1 MICLIA
7 GNSQHAKKW
16 ARSQNLRE
24 DEWFYP
30 DSIFDLLKRKSFHT
44 IMVPEGIDLLTNDQ
58 LNRLLTLAWERGR
71 IK

>member
-1 MICLIA
+1 MICLVA
-7 GNSQHAKKW
+7 GNSQYAKKW

-30 DSIFDLLKRKSFHT
+30 ENVFDLLKRKNFHT

-58 LNRLLTLAWERGR
+58 LNRILTLAWERGR